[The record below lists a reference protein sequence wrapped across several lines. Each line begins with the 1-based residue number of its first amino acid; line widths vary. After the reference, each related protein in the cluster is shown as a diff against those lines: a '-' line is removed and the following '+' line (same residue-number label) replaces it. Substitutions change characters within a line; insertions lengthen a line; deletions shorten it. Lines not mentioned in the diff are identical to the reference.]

1 MPTINQL
8 LRYGRQAKRK
18 IKITA
23 LTNRPQRK
31 AVCVS
36 IKIMKPRKPNSAS
49 RKVAR
54 VRFTDGYTTY
64 AYIPGEGH
72 DLQEHGMVLIKGRG
86 VHDLPG
92 VKYTLVRGVYNLGGV
107 INRKTSRSRYAT
119 RKT

>member
-8 LRYGRQAKRK
+8 LRYGRQVKRKRK
-18 IKITA
+18 ITI

-31 AVCVS
+31 AVCISV
-36 IKIMKPRKPNSAS
+36 KIMKPRKPNSAS

-54 VRFTDGYTTY
+54 VRFTDGKIVY

-72 DLQEHGMVLIKGRG
+72 DLQEHGMVMVKGKG

-107 INRKTSRSRYAT
+107 TNRKTSRSRYAA